1 MIMFYE
7 FSVAP
12 CGFEINF
19 PRIEAVVL
27 FGEPIR
33 WVILIVPII
42 RTFAVTSSLNAP
54 LRKWLLF

>member
-1 MIMFYE
+1 MIMFHE
-7 FSVAP
+7 FSVAA
-12 CGFEINF
+12 CGLDINF

-33 WVILIVPII
+33 WVILIFSLF
-42 RTFAVTSSLNAP
+42 RTFVVTSSINAP